1 MDLDYSNDMINS
13 STDRMTTEHW
23 VNIFGTFLSYS
34 LGIMLGKVGGILK
47 SGCGRRCTFS
57 MGNYFPHDIII
68 YPTRLY
74 NRNFFHDLH
83 FFAA

>member
-23 VNIFGTFLSYS
+23 VKHFWYISIYS
-34 LGIMLGKVGGILK
+34 LGIMLGKVGGIFK
-47 SGCGRRCTFS
+47 SGCGRRCIFS

-68 YPTRLY
+68 YPTRL
-74 NRNFFHDLH
+74 
-83 FFAA
+83 

>member
-23 VNIFGTFLSYS
+23 VKHFWYISIIQSWHNV
-34 LGIMLGKVGGILK
+34 GKSGRDFK
-47 SGCGRRCTFS
+47 SGCGRRCIFS

-68 YPTRLY
+68 YPTRL
-74 NRNFFHDLH
+74 
-83 FFAA
+83 